1 MNAPNDQTND
11 PVKADDTR
19 MLNSF
24 NLVVTAAS
32 SFGMAAMGAFLCSV
46 KQVNPKIVTQFDGL
60 SVLGFIV
67 PGVVTWLFCKKLLPS
82 TDEALVLDPS
92 KNKSRRRWLISFT
105 AFSVIGMLASV
116 GFSLRNAGPALNQII
131 LGAVLAVIVLSIIGF
146 ASWSLFSALEKD
158 GDTLKDGECE
168 PGDLQK

>member
-82 TDEALVLDPS
+82 TDEALVRPWAFLSATQAPRSIRLFWEPS
-92 KNKSRRRWLISFT
+92 WQSSSCRS
-105 AFSVIGMLASV
+105 SASPP
-116 GFSLRNAGPALNQII
+116 GRC
-131 LGAVLAVIVLSIIGF
+131 
-146 ASWSLFSALEKD
+146 SALWKR
-158 GDTLKDGECE
+158 TAI
-168 PGDLQK
+168 P

>member
-46 KQVNPKIVTQFDGL
+46 KQVNGL

-82 TDEALVLDPS
+82 TDEALALDPS
-92 KNKSRRRWLISFT
+92 KNRSRRRWLISFT